1 MTMTIPA
8 TPDAAPDAAA
18 GPRTTRRF
26 TLGKYRSTGL
36 LIGVGALA
44 VWAVAILLA
53 PYIAPFDPL
62 AQTFDPLTGPS
73 AQNWFGTD
81 ELGRDVFSR
90 VLYGSRISV
99 VYGIILVACS
109 AAIGTV
115 VGLAAG
121 FFGGWVDEVLM
132 RLVDLV
138 FAFPVIILAM
148 AIAASLGAN
157 LRNSVIAGVIVSW
170 PIYARTVRG
179 LVVGLRE
186 SDFVLASRLSGT
198 SSLRSIRIDV
208 MPSVAGPVLVLATQE
223 VGGAILLLAGLSF
236 LGLGA
241 QPPLAEWGSMI
252 AAGAN
257 HLSSWWIA
265 VFPGLAILTVALA
278 FNLIGDS
285 LRDILDPRTKRLAEA
300 RRAS

>member
-1 MTMTIPA
+1 MTTTLPA
-8 TPDAAPDAAA
+8 FDDVIEQSQ
-18 GPRTTRRF
+18 PRHRRWRRMR
-26 TLGKYRSTGL
+26 LGKYRNTAFLTGAVMLSLWALVL
-36 LIGVGALA
+36 LFAPHI
-44 VWAVAILLA
+44 A
-53 PYIAPFDPL
+53 PYDPL
-62 AQTFDPLTGPS
+62 AQAFPPLSGPS
-73 AQNWFGTD
+73 AQHWFGTD
-81 ELGRDVFSR
+81 ELGRDVLSR

-99 VYGIILVACS
+99 VFGLVLVVC
-109 AAIGTV
+109 AAVIGGV
-115 VGLAAG
+115 VGLVAG
-121 FFGGWVDEVLM
+121 FFGGWVDEALM

-157 LRNSVIAGVIVSW
+157 LHNSVLAGVIVSW

-179 LVVGLRE
+179 LVVSLRE
-186 SDFVLASRLSGT
+186 SDFVLASRLAGT
-198 SSLRSIRIDV
+198 SSLRSIRMDV
-208 MPSVAGPVLVLATQE
+208 IPSVAGPVLVLATQE

-241 QPPLAEWGSMI
+241 QPPTPEWGSMI

-257 HLSSWWIA
+257 QFSSWWIA

-300 RRAS
+300 GRAS